1 MNDEVVQDAAPSST
15 EPVPA
20 PTPEPVVAP
29 VVEAAPVAPAEPAP
43 APKTDMQLIEERFQV
58 LEAAFLRLP
67 HSIMTVMQRGS
78 QAPEEFAAAVHAHLF
93 SK

>member
-1 MNDEVVQDAAPSST
+1 MSDEVVQDAAPSST
-15 EPVPA
+15 EPV
-20 PTPEPVVAP
+20 
-29 VVEAAPVAPAEPAP
+29 APVAEPAAP

-67 HSIMTVMQRGS
+67 HSIATVMARGS